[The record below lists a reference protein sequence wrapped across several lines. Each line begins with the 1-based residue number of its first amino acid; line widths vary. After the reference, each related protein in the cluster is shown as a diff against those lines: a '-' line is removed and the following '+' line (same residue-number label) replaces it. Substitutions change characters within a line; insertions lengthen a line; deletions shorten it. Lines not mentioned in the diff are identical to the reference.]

1 MKLNT
6 FWTWILFAAL
16 LYSLDPP
23 SSLSQLL
30 FGISLDKFEDLS
42 VRRLVDAPPAAAR
55 RSRQTTEWAKQIVC
69 LVDSK

>member
-16 LYSLDPP
+16 FSILHPLN
-23 SSLSQLL
+23 LLAL

-42 VRRLVDAPPAAAR
+42 VWWVLMLVDDPANDR
-55 RSRQTTEWAKQIVC
+55 MS
-69 LVDSK
+69 

>member
-16 LYSLDPP
+16 FSILHPLN
-23 SSLSQLL
+23 LLAL